1 MLVPPTAPVHPPAIV
16 RTTCPVKSHHAE
28 CGWVRV
34 PLDRQLPN
42 GKQIRI
48 YFERYRRSDASRP
61 AVSTVLSI
69 EGGPGYSTTADRGA
83 RLRLWGPVSS
93 RRDLLLVDLR
103 GTGRSGALNC
113 PAYRKHILPYIK
125 RAGLCA
131 AQLGPA
137 RKFYDT
143 SQSVQD
149 VEAVLD
155 ALGAG
160 KVDLYGDSYGSYA
173 AQAFAIRYPWRLR
186 SLVLDSTYQLPGTDP
201 ALADLAQATRSS
213 LRLACERRPDCPTD
227 GQDPVA
233 LLSKLVARVRAHP
246 IVGRAPNGD
255 GGEVPVTVDEN
266 TLVQLMQSGF
276 YYQGVWRDVLAAT
289 RSAFAGDDAPLLR
302 LVAETVTTD
311 APNGDPH
318 LFTESLYLAVTCH
331 DYPQLWPAG
340 TPISQRPAA
349 VAAALAAYAPGTF
362 TPFSAS
368 AWAGTDYEGA
378 QACLN
383 WPSSPAVSDPPV
395 DPSAPYPHV
404 PTLVLNGDLDNIT
417 PLADARVV
425 ASRFPDSTLVV
436 IQNSGH
442 VTALLDQNN
451 CASRIYEHFVRDL
464 SAGNTSCASRTPEVR
479 VVPSFPLSLRGVAPA
494 SPSPGDGSRLTD
506 RRMAAAAAATVADAI
521 QRWWVNYS
529 GTDPGLRGGT
539 WSYTGNTDIVF
550 TLHRTAFVP
559 GVRVTGTASW
569 GYWTG
574 AVRGTV
580 VVRYGGRT
588 EHLRLAWS
596 ERVRA
601 AVARLD
607 GTAGG
612 RTLRLHM
619 LAP

>member
-1 MLVPPTAPVHPPAIV
+1 MLVLPTVHAHTPAIV
-16 RTTCPVKSHHAE
+16 RTTCPLKVRHAE

-34 PLDRQLPN
+34 PLDRRLPN
-42 GKQIRI
+42 GKKIRI
-48 YFERYRRSDASRP
+48 YFERYRRSVASRP

-69 EGGPGYSTTADRGA
+69 EGGPGYSTTANRRA
-83 RLRLWGPVSS
+83 RLALWRPISA
-93 RRDLLLVDLR
+93 RRDLLLVDMR

-131 AQLGPA
+131 AQLGPD
-137 RKFYDT
+137 RQFYDT

-149 VEAVLD
+149 LEAVLE

-173 AQAFAIRYPWRLR
+173 AQAFAVRYPWRLR

-213 LRLACERRPDCPTD
+213 LRLACKRRPDCPAD

-233 LLSKLVARVRAHP
+233 LLTKLVAVVRRHP
-246 IVGRAPNGD
+246 IVGRAPDGD
-255 GGEVPVTVDEN
+255 GVETPVTVDEN

-289 RSAFAGDDAPLLR
+289 RSALAGDTAPLLR

-311 APNGDPH
+311 VPNGDPH

-340 TPISQRPAA
+340 TPIPQRPAA
-349 VAAALAAYAPGTF
+349 VAAALAAYAPGAF
-362 TPFSAS
+362 APFSGD

-383 WPSSPAVSDPPV
+383 WPASPAVSDPPV
-395 DPSAPYPHV
+395 NPAAPYPHV

-442 VTALLDQNN
+442 VTALEDQND
-451 CASRIYEHFVRDL
+451 CASRIYEHFVQNL
-464 SAGNTSCASRTPEVR
+464 AAGNTACASRTAEVR
-479 VVPSFPLSLRGVAPA
+479 IVPSFPLSLAGVAPA
-494 SPSPGDGSRLTD
+494 SPSPGDRSRLTD
-506 RRMAAAAAATVADAI
+506 RRMASAAAQTVADAI

-529 GTDPGLRGGT
+529 GTDAGLRGGT
-539 WSYTGNTDIVF
+539 WSYTGGLDIRF
-550 TLHRTAFVP
+550 TFHRAAFVP
-559 GVRVTGTASW
+559 GVRVSGTASW
-569 GYWTG
+569 GYSTG

-580 VVRYGGRT
+580 VVRYHGTT

-596 ERVRA
+596 EQVRA
-601 AVARLD
+601 AVARID